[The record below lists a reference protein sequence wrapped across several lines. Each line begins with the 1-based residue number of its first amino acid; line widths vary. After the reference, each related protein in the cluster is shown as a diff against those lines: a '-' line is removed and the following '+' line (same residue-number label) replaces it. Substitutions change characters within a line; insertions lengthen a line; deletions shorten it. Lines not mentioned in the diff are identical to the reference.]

1 MTDPTI
7 TTAGAPARFRGIR
20 VLEVLRTESVTP
32 QMRRLI
38 LGGAELAGFRDDALN
53 LKILFAPEG
62 VDDPGWPLEGPGG
75 KPIWPKDPI
84 RPIVRTYTL
93 RRFDAAAG
101 EIAVDFVLHADGE
114 ATRFARR
121 AKPGDRVGV
130 GGPGGRNINPADWY
144 LFAGDHTALPA
155 IAAIL
160 EKLPDDAVGHAFVE
174 VPDEAEEQI
183 FRRPAGI
190 ALTWLHRNG
199 RAPGRTTLLRD
210 AVLALRWPESAT
222 RPFAFIAGESATVR
236 ALRAYVRDERRM
248 DRRQIHAIG
257 YWRLGMTEN
266 AYHDHHDNDRDE
278 DYFKTWREE
287 LAARGVPA
295 EAAH

>member
-7 TTAGAPARFRGIR
+7 TTAGAPTRFRGIR
-20 VLEVLRTESVTP
+20 VLEVLRTETVTP

-38 LGGAELAGFRDDALN
+38 LGGPEIAGFRADALN

-75 KPIWPKDPI
+75 KPIWPKDPV

-93 RRFDAAAG
+93 RRFDAASG
-101 EIAVDFVLHADGE
+101 ELAVDFVLHADGE

-130 GGPGGRNINPADWY
+130 GGPGGRAINPADWY

-155 IAAIL
+155 IAAVL
-160 EKLPDDAVGHAFVE
+160 ETLPDDAVGHAFVE
-174 VPDEAEEQI
+174 VPDVAEEQS

-190 ALTWLHRNG
+190 ALTWLHRDG

-210 AVLALRWPESAT
+210 AVLALRWPDTAT

-236 ALRAYVRDERRM
+236 ALRAYVRDARGM

-266 AYHDHHDNDRDE
+266 AYHDQHDNDRDT
-278 DYFKTWREE
+278 DYFTTWREE
-287 LAARGVPA
+287 LAARGIPA